1 MEEKKIFDF
10 TDDAF
15 FDSTKKEIYDELLIK
30 KDFTDYYVHEID
42 DGKVTVTINIGS
54 KSYDCI
60 FFAITS
66 ESIKEM
72 IQGKK
77 ILNLRGCYINNFDIE
92 KICHNKWA
100 HLDAFDAQ

>member
-60 FFAITS
+60 FFC
-66 ESIKEM
+66 
-72 IQGKK
+72 
-77 ILNLRGCYINNFDIE
+77 NYIR
-92 KICHNKWA
+92 KH
-100 HLDAFDAQ
+100 